1 MFKTI
6 VLPIIVVLASLLI
19 FAATRPDTFL
29 IQRGVSIKAP
39 PEKVFAI
46 LSDFHRWEAW
56 SPWEKLDPA
65 LKRTYSGTPSG
76 TGTIYAWEGNS
87 KVGAGRM
94 EIVEALPP
102 SVIIIKLDFL
112 RPFEGHNIA
121 EFTLQGQ
128 GDFTY
133 VSWVMHGPSPYISK
147 LIGIFMSMDSMVG
160 KDFEAGLANLKNV
173 AEKQTA
179 L

>member
-6 VLPIIVVLASLLI
+6 VLPIAVVLAALLI
-19 FAATRPDTFL
+19 YAATRPDTFL
-29 IQRGVSIKAP
+29 IQRGMNIKAP

-46 LSDFHRWEAW
+46 LGDFHRWEAW

-76 TGTIYAWEGNS
+76 TGAIYAWEGNS

-133 VSWVMHGPSPYISK
+133 VTWVMHGPSPYISK
-147 LIGIFMSMDSMVG
+147 LIGIFMSMDKMIG
-160 KDFEAGLANLKNV
+160 KDFETGLANLKTL
-173 AEKQTA
+173 AEKPA
-179 L
+179 AS